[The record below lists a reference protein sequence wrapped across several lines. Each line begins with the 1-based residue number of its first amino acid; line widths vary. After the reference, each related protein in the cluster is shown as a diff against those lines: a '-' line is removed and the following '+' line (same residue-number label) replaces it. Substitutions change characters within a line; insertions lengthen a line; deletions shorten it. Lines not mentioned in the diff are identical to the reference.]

1 MEGHCTY
8 MNTENVSPTTAKG
21 NDIAQISLYASSRHL
36 IVHMLQKGQRWLA
49 AHTYTSAWVPVG
61 LRSWF
66 VGYTLAIALQI
77 LVLFL
82 IKLLI
87 PIYPVFNFIE
97 APVLL
102 VVLCISFV
110 WGIGPGILATVTG
123 TLLLIL
129 LMLSPYFPPE
139 VRKLEDGVSI
149 ILYLGIGLISGSM
162 ISQARRMQT
171 DALLVRQKGLEE
183 NTQQLYDLFRQVPIP
198 ISVLRGPEYRF
209 EFINPL
215 TQQAIGKREV
225 LGKSI
230 REALPEYAGQ
240 GIFHLLDQVYMTG
253 EPMTIRELRAET
265 LHYDDGLPVPIEHYY
280 NVVYQPLRT
289 EQGVVDGIMIFNI
302 DITEQVLTNKQK
314 EQLTQ
319 EREQERD
326 HLRTVLVHEQE
337 LRLVAENATRQL
349 QTILEV
355 LPLGVTITDANGR
368 ILQRNA
374 TAFQIWGK
382 QPLNPEGLTE
392 YRSDVG
398 KWADTGKPLGA
409 DEWPLARALMKGEV
423 SHNTEIDVISFDGE
437 QKTLLYFAAPM
448 RNEQG
453 EITGGVAAGLD
464 ITQRKQLELRLRET
478 EQQTRESLHALL
490 VLAEALVSA
499 PITDIVEAAHPAPT
513 PGNIAQRLAL
523 LIRSVLNCKR
533 VSITVFDPRT
543 HEPRSLAVVGLPPEL
558 EQVWRE
564 QRPGFYLSDQIGG
577 STFEAQFAR
586 GNVVV
591 VNMQDPSFAGQA
603 NPYDIQIMLLAP
615 MRIGTQLIGILAL
628 DHAEEA
634 HGFTDAEKSLAK
646 AVAELAALILERER
660 LLTERAESQAN
671 VLALQEAN
679 HLKDEFIGIAGH
691 ELRTPLTTVKASVQ
705 LTRRQVTRL
714 LKLEPALSPEAAKL
728 ITTMQNLLDR
738 AERQIGMQNRLVN
751 DLLDISR
758 IETGRLELHPEL
770 CDLVPFVHE
779 VVEDQQ
785 ALTPER
791 HIVFE
796 QDAHEEALVLVDAD
810 RLRQVITNY
819 LSNALKYSA
828 NDQPVFVR
836 IALLET
842 EVRVEVEDRGQGL
855 TETQQEHIW
864 ERFYRVPGIE
874 VKSGSGVGLGLGLH
888 ISRMII
894 ERHNGNVGVRSIK
907 GQGSVFW
914 LTMPR
919 AE

>member
-1 MEGHCTY
+1 
-8 MNTENVSPTTAKG
+8 MNTENVSPIPSKG
-21 NDIAQISLYASSRHL
+21 NDIAQIAPHASSSHP
-36 IVHMLQKGQRWLA
+36 HTLQKAQRWLA
-49 AHTYTSAWVPVG
+49 VHTYDSPWLPLG
-61 LRSWF
+61 LRTWF
-66 VGYTLAIALQI
+66 VGYVLAIVLQI
-77 LVLFL
+77 SVILL

-87 PIYPVFNFIE
+87 PMYPAFNFIE

-102 VVLCISFV
+102 VVLCISFI
-110 WGIGPGILATVTG
+110 WGMGPGILATGIG
-123 TLLLIL
+123 TLFLIL
-129 LMLSPYFPPE
+129 LAYSPYFPLE

-149 ILYLGIGLISGSM
+149 ILYLVIGLISGSM
-162 ISQARRMQT
+162 ISQARRMRT
-171 DALLVRQKGLEE
+171 DALLVRQKGIEE
-183 NTQQLYDLFRQVPIP
+183 NTQQL
-198 ISVLRGPEYRF
+198 
-209 EFINPL
+209 
-215 TQQAIGKREV
+215 
-225 LGKSI
+225 
-230 REALPEYAGQ
+230 
-240 GIFHLLDQVYMTG
+240 
-253 EPMTIRELRAET
+253 
-265 LHYDDGLPVPIEHYY
+265 
-280 NVVYQPLRT
+280 
-289 EQGVVDGIMIFNI
+289 
-302 DITEQVLTNKQK
+302 
-314 EQLTQ
+314 Q

-326 HLRTVLVHEQE
+326 HLRAVLAHEQE
-337 LRLVAENATRQL
+337 LRLVAEDATRQL

-355 LPLGVTITDANGR
+355 LPLGVTIADANGR
-368 ILQRNA
+368 ILQRNVA
-374 TAFQIWGK
+374 AFQIWGK
-382 QPLNPEGLTE
+382 RPLNPEDLTE
-392 YRSDVG
+392 YRSDMG
-398 KWADTGKPLGA
+398 TWAETGKPLA
-409 DEWPLARALMKGEV
+409 ASEWPLARALLKGEV

-437 QKTLLYFAAPM
+437 HKTLLYFAAPM
-448 RNEQG
+448 RNEQH
-453 EITGGVAAGLD
+453 EITGAVAAGLD

-478 EQQTRESLHALL
+478 EQQTRESLRALL

-499 PITDIVEAAHPAPT
+499 PITDAMEAADTAST
-513 PGNIAQRLAL
+513 PGEIAQRMAL

-558 EQVWRE
+558 EELWRE
-564 QRPGFYLSDQIGG
+564 RRPGFYLSDQMAGN
-577 STFEAQFAR
+577 TFAEQFAR

-591 VNMQDPSFAGQA
+591 VDMQEPSFAGKP
-603 NPYDIQIMLLAP
+603 NPYNIQVMLLAP
-615 MRIGTQLIGILAL
+615 MRIGTQFIGILAL

-634 HGFTDAEKSLAK
+634 RGFTDAEKSLAK

-660 LLTERAESQAN
+660 LLAERAESQAN

-714 LKLEPALSPEAAKL
+714 LKLELALSPEATKL
-728 ITTMQNLLDR
+728 IATMQNLLDR

-751 DLLDISR
+751 DLLDTSR

-785 ALTPER
+785 VLTPER
-791 HIVFE
+791 HVVFE
-796 QDAHEEALVLVDAD
+796 ADVQEEALVLVDAD

-828 NDQPVFVR
+828 SDQPVFVR

-842 EVRVEVEDRGQGL
+842 EVRVEVEDRGLGL
-855 TETQQEHIW
+855 TEAQQEHIW
-864 ERFYRVPGIE
+864 ERFYRVPGVE

-888 ISRMII
+888 ISRMVI
-894 ERHNGNVGVRSIK
+894 ERHNGSVGVRSRK

-914 LTMPR
+914 LTLPR